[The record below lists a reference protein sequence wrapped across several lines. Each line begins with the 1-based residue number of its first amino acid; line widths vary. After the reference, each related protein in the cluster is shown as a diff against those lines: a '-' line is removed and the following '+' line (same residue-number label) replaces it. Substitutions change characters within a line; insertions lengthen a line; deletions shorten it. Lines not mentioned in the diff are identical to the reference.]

1 MQDSVDAV
9 SCDVQDLTAELQKA
23 RKTIARQRGQLTGL
37 SESLLR
43 ERAENAKLRDHIFKL
58 ELEMDRD
65 ETEEERRHDD
75 AAGELEECV
84 ALMALNPR
92 GAAATRADVAAAT
105 AAELPGVDGDADAV
119 QRLPLT
125 PHRARV
131 SISRCCATESALPHL
146 DPCNFGRGLMMGP
159 MWAAYMGCPYTTTT
173 TTV

>member
-1 MQDSVDAV
+1 MQGHAVMQDSVDAV

-37 SESLLR
+37 SESLLH

-92 GAAATRADVAAAT
+92 GAAATRGRRCGNRSRAAW
-105 AAELPGVDGDADAV
+105 
-119 QRLPLT
+119 R
-125 PHRARV
+125 
-131 SISRCCATESALPHL
+131 
-146 DPCNFGRGLMMGP
+146 GRGRGR
-159 MWAAYMGCPYTTTT
+159 GS
-173 TTV
+173 TVAIDAPQGTSVNISLLRY

>member
-92 GAAATRADVAAAT
+92 GAAATRGRRCGNCSRAAW
-105 AAELPGVDGDADAV
+105 
-119 QRLPLT
+119 R
-125 PHRARV
+125 
-131 SISRCCATESALPHL
+131 
-146 DPCNFGRGLMMGP
+146 GRGRGR
-159 MWAAYMGCPYTTTT
+159 GS
-173 TTV
+173 TVAIDAPQGTSVNISLLRY

>member
-92 GAAATRADVAAAT
+92 GAAATSGRRCGNRSRAAW
-105 AAELPGVDGDADAV
+105 
-119 QRLPLT
+119 R
-125 PHRARV
+125 
-131 SISRCCATESALPHL
+131 
-146 DPCNFGRGLMMGP
+146 GRGRGR
-159 MWAAYMGCPYTTTT
+159 GS
-173 TTV
+173 TVAIDAPQGTSVNISLLRY